1 MSVLVILGSRNPAGQ
16 TARAA
21 EALCKGLTEADCPS
35 ERVFLPSLGLEQC
48 RQCNDNGWGECLA
61 QGRCVSQDG
70 FNALV
75 GRIRASG
82 LVVFANPVYFGQ
94 LSESMRG
101 FLDRLRRCCRNEQ
114 GKAGIAGKPAVGICV
129 AGGGGGGSG
138 CCCES
143 LERVLTTC
151 GFDLL
156 DLVPIRRQNLEMKLE
171 LLRLTGRWLAG
182 QTVGTQA

>member
-21 EALCKGLTEADCPS
+21 EALCKGLAEANCPS
-35 ERVFLPSLGLEQC
+35 ELVFLPQLELNLC
-48 RQCNDNGWGECLA
+48 RQCDNNGWGECLA

-70 FNALV
+70 FNALA
-75 GRIRASG
+75 GRVRASG

-101 FLDRLRRCCRNEQ
+101 FLDRLRRCCRNTE

-129 AGGGGGGSG
+129 AGGGGGGSAT
-138 CCCES
+138 CCVG
-143 LERVLTTC
+143 LEQTLATC
-151 GFDLL
+151 GFDVL
-156 DLVPIRRQNLEMKLE
+156 DLVPVRRQNLEMKLE

-182 QTVGTQA
+182 QIGPVV